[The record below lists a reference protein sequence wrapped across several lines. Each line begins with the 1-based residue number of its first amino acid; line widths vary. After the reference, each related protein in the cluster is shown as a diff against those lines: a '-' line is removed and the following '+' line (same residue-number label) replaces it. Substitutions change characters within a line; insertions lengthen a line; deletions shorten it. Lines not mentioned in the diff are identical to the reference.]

1 LPISVLA
8 TGFEKNLS
16 FMEEL
21 RGSILILQ
29 IGKPTAVTNV
39 VLAALIKRA
48 LNFDCVEEIY
58 GCVGGISKL
67 LNEQFVDLAGQQ
79 QKNIANLIGTPGA
92 ALKSIHCDN
101 TEVVKIIE
109 VLQKNNI
116 RYLFVI
122 GDESSIG
129 VCKEINR
136 FAQESRYEMRVMFI
150 PTSDH
155 NRLQLTDHCL
165 GYGSMAKHLA
175 VMTKSIITN
184 IQSTQ
189 TSGAITILE
198 LKGCDDEWLI
208 SSLALARLRK
218 DNTDAPHLLILS
230 NFDEGTFVKNV
241 HQTIRNVGN
250 CVIVLGDKLIHSKK
264 ENPATQYGIAEYI
277 KFISKANFD
286 VQIDLISLHDWEL
299 TACMTLSEIDVIES
313 ELCVQKALDLS
324 ISGGISG
331 KMITLLR
338 TDGNKY
344 SAEANCVDFENI
356 SDRKKEFPESW
367 YIYENMAL
375 DVSFFKYAMPLIAGE
390 VKCAYESGLPSFA
403 RLK

>member
-1 LPISVLA
+1 
-8 TGFEKNLS
+8 
-16 FMEEL
+16 MEEL
-21 RGSILILQ
+21 QGSVLILQ

-39 VLAALIKRA
+39 ILAALIKRA

-58 GCVGGISKL
+58 GCMGGISKL
-67 LNEQFVDLAGQQ
+67 LSEQFVDLAEQQ

-92 ALKSIHCDN
+92 ALKSIHCDI
-101 TEVVKIIE
+101 TEAAKIIE

-129 VCKEINR
+129 ICKELNK
-136 FAQESRYEMRVMFI
+136 FVQESRYEMRIMLI

-175 VMTKSIITN
+175 IMAKSIITN
-184 IQSTQ
+184 VQSTQ

-198 LKGCDDEWLI
+198 LKGCDDEWLV

-218 DNTDAPHLLILS
+218 DSADAPHLLILS

-241 HQTIRNVGN
+241 HQTIRNIGN
-250 CVIVLGDKLIHSKK
+250 CVIVLGDRLMYSKK
-264 ENPATQYGIAEYI
+264 ENSVPQHGAAEYI
-277 KFISKANFD
+277 KFISNANFD

-344 SAEANCVDFENI
+344 SAEANCVDLENI
-356 SDRKKEFPESW
+356 SDKKKEFPESW

-375 DVSFFKYAMPLIAGE
+375 DISFFKYAMPLIAGE
-390 VKCAYESGLPSFA
+390 VKCAYENGLPSFA
-403 RLK
+403 RLR

>member
-1 LPISVLA
+1 
-8 TGFEKNLS
+8 
-16 FMEEL
+16 M
-21 RGSILILQ
+21 Q

-39 VLAALIKRA
+39 ILAALIKKA

-58 GCVGGISKL
+58 GCIGGISRL

-79 QKNIANLIGTPGA
+79 QKNIANLVGTPGA
-92 ALKSIHCDN
+92 ALKSIHCDSA
-101 TEVVKIIE
+101 EVVKIIE

-129 VCKEINR
+129 ICKELNK
-136 FAQESRYEMRVMFI
+136 FVQESKYDMRIMLI

-175 VMTKSIITN
+175 LMTKSIITN
-184 IQSTQ
+184 VQSTQ

-198 LKGCDDEWLI
+198 LKGCDDEWLV

-218 DNTDAPHLLILS
+218 DSTDAPHLLILS

-241 HQTIRNVGN
+241 HQTIRNIGN
-250 CVIVLGDKLIHSKK
+250 CVIVLGDKLMYSRK
-264 ENPATQYGIAEYI
+264 ENSAPQHGVAEYI
-277 KFISKANFD
+277 KFISNANFD

-299 TACMTLSEIDVIES
+299 TACMTLSETDVIES

-324 ISGGISG
+324 IAGGISG

-338 TDGNKY
+338 TDGIKY

-356 SDRKKEFPESW
+356 SDKKKEFPESW
-367 YIYENMAL
+367 YIYDNMAL
-375 DVSFFKYAMPLIAGE
+375 DVSFFKYAVPLIAGE
-390 VKCAYESGLPSFA
+390 VKCTYENGLPSFA